1 MKAVQRIQSLNNPEL
16 KRLKRLQRVE
26 SGRKEFLI
34 EGTHLLE
41 EAVATA
47 WPLCSIYYT
56 DRWAQENLSLIHRT
70 SRDTDKYVVD
80 PSWIRHA
87 VTTDN
92 PDGVVGIGSLMG
104 VNQTGQSDELSS
116 DISDWSLVLAGDG
129 IQDPGN
135 AGALLRTLVGL
146 GGNRLYLSPDS
157 VSPVHPKFLRSTAGQ
172 WFRRP
177 PRVSSIK
184 DLAKHAIRIG
194 VQVLVADMGGES
206 IADIDLRKPTVFV
219 LGSEGRGVSPEIK
232 KVAERVCGIPM
243 AVGVESFNV
252 ATTGAIL
259 LYEAQ
264 RQRFSQNS

>member
-1 MKAVQRIQSLNNPEL
+1 MKAVQRIQSLSNPEL
-16 KRLKRLQRVE
+16 RRLKRLQRVE
-26 SGRKEFLI
+26 SSQKEFLI

-41 EAVATA
+41 EAIATA

-56 DRWAQENLSLIHRT
+56 DSWAQENPELIQRIDGDID
-70 SRDTDKYVVD
+70 RYMVD
-80 PSWIRHA
+80 ARWLRHA

-92 PDGVVGIGSLMG
+92 PDGVVAIGSLKG
-104 VNQTGQSDELSS
+104 LSQSRFSDELSG
-116 DISDWSLVLAGDG
+116 DISDWSLVLVADG

-135 AGALLRTLVGL
+135 AGTLLRTLVGL

-177 PRVSSIK
+177 PFVSSIR
-184 DLAKHAIRIG
+184 DLAKHAMRLG
-194 VQVLVADMGGES
+194 AQVLVADMGGES
-206 IADIDLRKPTVFV
+206 IANIDLRKPTVFV
-219 LGSEGRGVSPEIK
+219 LGSEGRGISSETK
-232 KVAERVCGIPM
+232 KVADRVCGIPM
-243 AVGVESFNV
+243 SVGVESFNV

-264 RQRFSQNS
+264 RQRNSPKS